1 MEYITHDDHADE
13 AEAGGGGGAV
23 QRQQRQQTRSAA
35 PYTGLTQLTALYR
48 AARYTGIFS
57 REFLPGSFYQKKFT
71 RKFLGA
77 CLFRTHD
84 RIHDNSDQDG
94 AGDGVPFSCWF
105 VFFAAPRTMIADVRR
120 SRPPL
125 ISRIPQRI
133 RRSHPPNPPIF
144 RGVSTARNRA

>member
-1 MEYITHDDHADE
+1 MTRTKRNSEPVGVGVPSASRNHDHEQPDPTDH
-13 AEAGGGGGAV
+13 
-23 QRQQRQQTRSAA
+23 RNRSPA
-35 PYTGLTQLTALYR
+35 PGSPLW
-48 AARYTGIFS
+48 GIFP
-57 REFLPGSFYQKKFT
+57 RKFLPGSFYQKKFT

-84 RIHDNSDQDG
+84 RMHDNSDQDG